1 MISRED
7 VIFEINEDKGV
18 VVARPRNKFIV
29 SRILNGMINSNKL
42 ICIDVPW
49 LISSSQKSSYKEYK
63 RKIESTPVVGKAKCF
78 LEKDTFDEEK
88 GKEIA
93 FLRLKEKI
101 TRYCNRL
108 FGALYRDIEKDL
120 KLLEEEWKNV
130 SETWTRIDAKLQKYV

>member
-1 MISRED
+1 MISREE
-7 VIFEINEDKGV
+7 VIFKINRDKGV
-18 VVARPRNKFIV
+18 VVAIPKNKFIV
-29 SRILNGMINSNKL
+29 SRIVNEMINSNKL
-42 ICIDVPW
+42 ICIDLYW
-49 LISSSQKSSYKEYK
+49 SSSQKSFYKNYK
-63 RKIESTPVVGKAKCF
+63 RKITNTPVVGKAKCF

-108 FGALYRDIEKDL
+108 FGELYRDIEKDL